1 MNVIAARLQAAGFTD
16 YYVPRKKSSPKR
28 VILGLYNGRRMAQ
41 KRVDKLTGMGFSAE
55 IQPWKK
61 KESKHYLVIRG
72 VPNPSDNDLLAN
84 LPVPDSNG
92 ESAQSFCN
100 HLAGR

>member
-1 MNVIAARLQAAGFTD
+1 
-16 YYVPRKKSSPKR
+16 
-28 VILGLYNGRRMAQ
+28 
-41 KRVDKLTGMGFSAE
+41 MGFSAE